1 VKARVETTQAKMLV
15 WDLENRPLSYWYD
28 GRPTAE
34 VTAIGWKWVGETDCY
49 VAAMGAGTQKTAD
62 KLLRRFRPAYEK
74 ADVLIGHNIRS
85 HDLPILNAIC
95 VEYNLPP
102 LQPKLTIDTL
112 RDLQKFKDIPK
123 SLEYLCDLLDCPH
136 PKFHMTQHSWRQANR
151 LEAQGLKLSQERV
164 RVDVRATEWVYQEL
178 LKRGLLVKP
187 PKMWTP
193 K

>member
-1 VKARVETTQAKMLV
+1 MKARVETTQAKMLV

-164 RVDVRATEWVYQEL
+164 RVDVRATELVYQEL
-178 LKRGLLVKP
+178 LKLGLIVKP

-193 K
+193 N